1 MHTIYL
7 TGKSENEII
16 DIITKAG
23 LTPERW
29 DEAKKTLGLKKPIA
43 DIRSMVPKNMFQ
55 KPRGFKHR
63 LEKKDSVQNDRPQ
76 NKQFGNNQKTF
87 KIKKWAKTYA
97 EQTDRID
104 KSELDRRKAA
114 GEYQRCAW
122 PADRKGSHKTID
134 CFRWKETDKG
144 TAPFPKAN
152 EYQKLKVG
160 GYDQD
165 ESEIDVYTTDDSEE
179 FDSPMSDSE
188 EEEEEKSDGQM
199 SDSEEDQDEGISKQ
213 KYRNWWDSDSE

>member
-87 KIKKWAKTYA
+87 KIKK
-97 EQTDRID
+97 
-104 KSELDRRKAA
+104 
-114 GEYQRCAW
+114 
-122 PADRKGSHKTID
+122 
-134 CFRWKETDKG
+134 
-144 TAPFPKAN
+144 
-152 EYQKLKVG
+152 
-160 GYDQD
+160 
-165 ESEIDVYTTDDSEE
+165 
-179 FDSPMSDSE
+179 
-188 EEEEEKSDGQM
+188 
-199 SDSEEDQDEGISKQ
+199 
-213 KYRNWWDSDSE
+213 